1 MSQSFLGPVLLS
13 LLTDLRRLVKMS
25 PDFLR
30 GEWGRILLMGL
41 QRVMEGPREV
51 PCSVWESAMSP
62 SSVTYTSECLGD
74 HPRGGFLE
82 VVI

>member
-1 MSQSFLGPVLLS
+1 
-13 LLTDLRRLVKMS
+13 MS

-62 SSVTYTSECLGD
+62 SLSPIQVSVLGIIQ
-74 HPRGGFLE
+74 E
-82 VVI
+82 VVSPQVSAAVWVWQSLLHTFEGLTWGVHI